1 MLKNDYMKE
10 VENSLKIVKK
20 EVDKSIANN
29 EIDRAFQ
36 LINKELKSLVG
47 LDFNTI
53 DSLAFSSVKTMV
65 SRDNQY
71 NSEKYVAL
79 SEILSLQGNVLER
92 TGDEGGKIFYYTKA
106 LDSFI
111 EAYSEDDGT
120 DKKYLKDAENL
131 VNSLGEYELTVKEE
145 KNRLLIYELLG
156 QYDNAEDILFDLL
169 KSVEDKEDIKK
180 FGIEFYNRLKE
191 KTAEELENG
200 NLPLEEVEDGL
211 KQVTNI

>member
-1 MLKNDYMKE
+1 ML
-10 VENSLKIVKK
+10 
-20 EVDKSIANN
+20 NN

-79 SEILSLQGNVLER
+79 AEILSLQGNVLER
-92 TGDEGGKIFYYTKA
+92 TGDEGGKIFYYNKA

-131 VNSLGEYELTVKEE
+131 VNSLGEYQLTVKEE

-156 QYDNAEDILFDLL
+156 QYDNAEDILFELL
-169 KSVEDKEDIKK
+169 KSVDDKEDIKK